1 MSILSAIILLFFVMD
16 PVGNVPL
23 FLVVLKNVDQHR
35 RKKIIIRESLIALG
49 VLVFFLLVG
58 RYFLDIVQ
66 ISEPALSIAGGIVL
80 FLIAVRMIFA
90 APEGTTVQE
99 PVGEP
104 LVVPLAMPL
113 IAGPSAIATV
123 LLLQS
128 REPSRVLDWLLALVC
143 AWFLST
149 LILLFASNL
158 KQFLGDK
165 VLVALERLMGMLL
178 TTIAVQMFLTGI
190 SQFSA
195 Q

>member
-1 MSILSAIILLFFVMD
+1 MSILSAISLLFFVMD

-113 IAGPSAIATV
+113 VAGPSAIATV

>member
-1 MSILSAIILLFFVMD
+1 MD
-16 PVGNVPL
+16 PIGNVPL

-99 PVGEP
+99 PVGDP

-113 IAGPSAIATV
+113 VAGPSAIATV

>member
-23 FLVVLKNVDQHR
+23 FLVVLKNVGQHR

-49 VLVFFLLVG
+49 VLAFFLLVG

-113 IAGPSAIATV
+113 VAGPSAIATV

-165 VLVALERLMGMLL
+165 VIVALERLMGMLL